1 MTGSHEIYIIR
12 AFTLQLEKNV
22 REPLDCD
29 ILSDMTTAYRI
40 VLAEYTA
47 QITSSKKYRAGAC
60 CA

>member
-47 QITSSKKYRAGAC
+47 QITS
-60 CA
+60 